1 MMDTSN
7 TPKKRRNKLLLW
19 NRLMSRVVGAS
30 RSCNP
35 GGVEACIAARRKR
48 ALLGGVCG
56 AGGEGEIATAMAS
69 FSNPWPERRHLRR
82 QERSR
87 RSFQEEVGVCAR
99 EDILLRDHRRRQR
112 THAL

>member
-1 MMDTSN
+1 MG
-7 TPKKRRNKLLLW
+7 
-19 NRLMSRVVGAS
+19 RVVGAS
-30 RSCNP
+30 RSIL
-35 GGVEACIAARRKR
+35 VELKRVLRREESE
-48 ALLGGVCG
+48 LYWG

-69 FSNPWPERRHLRR
+69 FSNPWPERRYLRR

-87 RSFQEEVGVCAR
+87 RSSQEEVGVCAR